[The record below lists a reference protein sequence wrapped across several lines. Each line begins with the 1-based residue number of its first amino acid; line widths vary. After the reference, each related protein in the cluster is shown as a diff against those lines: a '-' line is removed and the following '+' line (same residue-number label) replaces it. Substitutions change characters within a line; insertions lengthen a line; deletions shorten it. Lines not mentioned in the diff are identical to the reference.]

1 MILNLRQS
9 LILFFLLGL
18 AGVPCFVYSQIEVR
32 GMPRSFKQIGFRSS
46 IQQIEV
52 LSPDKDSLKALDF
65 QDAKLEKP
73 YRIGVTVPAAIGIS
87 NSGNWIVNPDGSKVW
102 LVSIRCKG
110 AEAIGLDFNLFDL
123 PTGSDLFIYNSNR
136 THVIGSFK
144 SNESFKSMGFT
155 ARPVQ
160 GEEIILEYY
169 QPAGCQEEA
178 QLEISSL
185 LYIYRGFGDKQ
196 DRSLFNFGGSGACE
210 VNIKCDEGANWQDQ
224 AAGVVR
230 ILTRVK
236 NQAFWCTGSIVNN
249 SANDFSPLV
258 LTANHCSESASSV
271 SSLADLNKWV
281 FYFSYESAT
290 CADPMAEPE
299 ELSMVGAEK
308 LAASQNPVDIGSD
321 FYLIR
326 LKQDI
331 PASYHAY
338 FNGWSLSAATPSS
351 GVCIHHP
358 QGDIK
363 KISTYSTTLGS
374 GTWQS
379 TPNTHW
385 IVKWGATANGFGVTE
400 AGSSGSPLYN
410 NEGLIIGTLTG
421 GESACS
427 NTAATDFYGKVSYSW
442 TSNGAT
448 DSMQLKPWLDPLNE
462 GRTSM
467 EGAFND
473 KLAVADFETDTTVIR
488 IGNSLNFYDRS
499 SGLPISWRW
508 SFEGGEPSS
517 STDQNPSG
525 IRYNTFGKYYVK
537 LTVTNN
543 YGSDSLVREE
553 YIEVKSLLYPNPTL
567 GEVTLLTDLNNQA
580 STQIEIYSAGGKLLR
595 TIDHSSAEGTAI
607 KFALPEGGNFF
618 FVKIVQGESVQTE
631 KVVVFHNLD

>member
-9 LILFFLLGL
+9 RILIILLGL
-18 AGVPCFVYSQIEVR
+18 AGIPGFVYSQIEAG
-32 GMPRSFKQIGFRSS
+32 GMPRSFKQQGFRSS
-46 IQQIEV
+46 IQQLCIPA
-52 LSPDKDSLKALDF
+52 PDKDSLKALDF
-65 QDAKLEKP
+65 LDAQLEKP
-73 YRIGVTVPAAIGIS
+73 YRIGVTVPAEIGIS
-87 NSGNWIVNPDGSKVW
+87 NSGNWIINPDGSKLW
-102 LVSIRCKG
+102 LVSISCKG
-110 AEAIGLDFNLFDL
+110 AEAIGLDFSSFKL
-123 PTGSDLFIYNSNR
+123 PFGSDLFIYNSQR
-136 THVIGSFK
+136 SHIIGSFK
-144 SNESFKSMGFT
+144 ANDDSKSFGFT

-169 QPAGCQEEA
+169 QPYGCLEEV

-185 LYIYRGFGDKQ
+185 LYIYRGFGEKQ
-196 DRSLFNFGGSGACE
+196 DRTLFNFGGAGACE
-210 VNIKCDEGANWQDQ
+210 VNIHCEEGANWKDQ

-236 NQAFWCTGSIVNN
+236 NQAFWCTGSVLNN
-249 SANDFSPLV
+249 STNDFSPIV
-258 LTANHCSESASSV
+258 LTANHCSESAGNV

-290 CADPMAEPE
+290 CADPMIEPE
-299 ELSMVGAEK
+299 ERSIVGAEK
-308 LAASQNPVDIGSD
+308 LAASQNSVDIGSD
-321 FYLIR
+321 FYLVR
-326 LKQDI
+326 LKHDI
-331 PASYHAY
+331 PASYHAF
-338 FNGWSLSAATPSS
+338 FNGWSLSAAAPSS

-427 NTAATDFYGKVSYSW
+427 NTSATDFYGKLSYSW
-442 TSNGAT
+442 TSNGVA
-448 DSMQLKPWLDPLNE
+448 DSMRLKPWLDPLNE

-467 EGAFND
+467 EGAYND

-488 IGNSLNFYDRS
+488 IGSTLNFYDRS
-499 SGLPISWRW
+499 SGLPNNWRW

-517 STDQNPSG
+517 SNEQNPSG
-525 IRYNTFGKYYVK
+525 IKYNTFGKYYVK

-553 YIEVKSLLYPNPTL
+553 YIEVKSLLYPNPTQ
-567 GEVTLLTDLNNQA
+567 GEVTLLTDLYNQA
-580 STQIEIYSAGGKLLR
+580 SSHIELYSAGGKLLK

-607 KFALPEGGNFF
+607 KFDLPEGGNFF
-618 FVKIVQGESVQTE
+618 YVKIVQGESVQTD
-631 KVVVFHNLD
+631 KVVVFHNQH

>member
-1 MILNLRQS
+1 MVLNLRQS
-9 LILFFLLGL
+9 LILVFLFGL
-18 AGVPCFVYSQIEVR
+18 AGLPGFVYSQIEDG
-32 GMPRSFKQIGFRSS
+32 GMPRSFEQKGWRSG
-46 IQQIEV
+46 IQQ
-52 LSPDKDSLKALDF
+52 LSILAPDKDSLKALDF
-65 QDAKLEKP
+65 QDSQLEKP
-73 YRIGVTVPAAIGIS
+73 YRIGVTVPAEIGIS
-87 NSGNWIVNPDGSKVW
+87 NSGNWIINPDGSKIW
-102 LVSIRCKG
+102 LVSISCKG
-110 AEAIGLDFNLFDL
+110 AEAIGLDFSSFDL
-123 PTGSDLFIYNSNR
+123 PSGSDLFIYNSNR
-136 THVIGSFK
+136 THVIGAFK
-144 SNESFKSMGFT
+144 SNENIKGMGFT
-155 ARPVQ
+155 SRPVQ
-160 GEEIILEYY
+160 GDNIILEYF
-169 QPAGCQEEA
+169 QPAGYMEEVH
-178 QLEISSL
+178 LEIASL
-185 LYIYRGFGDKQ
+185 LYIYRGFGEKQ

-210 VNIKCDEGANWQDQ
+210 VNLNCEEGANWKNQ

-236 NQAFWCTGSIVNN
+236 NQAFWCTGTVMNN
-249 SANDFSPLV
+249 SANDFSPIV
-258 LTANHCSESASSV
+258 LTANHCSESSGNV
-271 SSLADLNKWV
+271 SSASDLNKWV
-281 FYFSYESAT
+281 FYFAYESAT
-290 CADPMAEPE
+290 CADPIAEPE

-308 LAASQNPVDIGSD
+308 LAASQNPTDIGSD

-331 PASYHAY
+331 PASYHTY

-351 GVCIHHP
+351 GVGIHHP

-363 KISTYSTTLGS
+363 KISTYSTALGS

-410 NEGLIIGTLTG
+410 GDGLIIGTLTG

-427 NTAATDFYGKVSYSW
+427 NTAATDFYGKISYSW
-442 TSNGAT
+442 ISNGLSDT
-448 DSMQLKPWLDPLNE
+448 MQLEPWLDPMNE

-473 KLAVADFETDTTVIR
+473 KLAVADFETDTTVIK

-499 SGLPISWRW
+499 SGLPNLWRW

-517 STDQNPSG
+517 SNEQNPSG

-580 STQIEIYSAGGKLLR
+580 STKIEIYSAGGKLLR

-607 KFALPEGGNFF
+607 KIAMPEGGNFF